1 MEGLDWKVFAAAK
14 RVVRGNGGE
23 VLWERPDGAVPFIVA
38 RNDDAT
44 AAIAIDCAP
53 DGVEFGRHRH
63 PIYRAMFERA
73 MTDYRN
79 ETGDIAE
86 NIRLDV
92 MEFRYTDDMANTR
105 WVEDVEPDTIQM
117 HVGLVTALDGDEKN
131 PGLAFDFEVGSEEY
145 SIWYIDGEWRGNV
158 ISHGEWLKAEN
169 AEEIAMEYIIGW
181 WRPISDIH

>member
-1 MEGLDWKVFAAAK
+1 MEGLKEKVFAAA
-14 RVVRGNGGE
+14 RRCVRNKGGE
-23 VLWERPDGAVPFIVA
+23 VLWGDPDGTVPFIVA
-38 RNDDAT
+38 RNEDAK
-44 AAIAIDCAP
+44 AVIAIDCAP
-53 DGVEFGRHRH
+53 DEVGFGRHRH

-79 ETGDIAE
+79 ETGDTSE
-86 NIRLDV
+86 NIRLDI
-92 MEFRYTDDMANTR
+92 MEFRYSDSLANVR
-105 WVEDVEPDTIQM
+105 WVEDAEPDTIQM

-169 AEEIAMEYIIGW
+169 AEEIAREYIIGW
-181 WRPISDIH
+181 WRPIGEIE